1 MFYFYLKYS
10 NIISTC
16 SQYYKN
22 IKIFHII
29 FFPIK
34 HTSRYLQA
42 TLQVLNSHTL
52 LEATVLDDAD
62 RDGRGV
68 TDYLVLVDLAFFL
81 VRNSETYLWQSQDEY
96 WIPALRLLHYSD
108 F

>member
-1 MFYFYLKYS
+1 M
-10 NIISTC
+10 
-16 SQYYKN
+16 
-22 IKIFHII
+22 
-29 FFPIK
+29 
-34 HTSRYLQA
+34 
-42 TLQVLNSHTL
+42 
-52 LEATVLDDAD
+52 LDDAD

-108 F
+108 FKGESRLTSTEGRCLPPLSSSHLPPSSLVLRHTSAHRAFHSVTEPGAFPEWALH